1 MRCKNELWERRPA
14 AAERR
19 SHTYDPNIERD
30 THMNSDRSQRR
41 IEHLLR
47 DDPYLEPYR
56 SILSRRMRLIEEKGR
71 ELTQEHS
78 TLADF
83 ASGHE
88 YFGLHFKDDHW
99 IFREWAPGAS
109 AVYIMGDVSRW
120 REEEEFACR
129 RINSNGVW
137 ELRLPAER
145 LTHGDLYRLSIH
157 WPGGSGD
164 RIPAWARR
172 VVQDPHTHIF
182 NAQVW
187 RPESAYIWQHPHF
200 KVPDTPPLIY
210 EVHIGMAQIEG
221 RVGTYAEFT
230 EHVLPRIKAS
240 GYNTLQ
246 IMGIPEHPYYGSF
259 GYHVSS
265 FFAASSRFGPP
276 EDLKALID
284 TAHGMGLTVL
294 MDLVHSHAVNNVV
307 EGLSKFDGTD
317 YQYFHAG
324 PKGRHELWD
333 SRLFDYA
340 KPQVLHFLLSNC
352 RFWLDEFRVDGF
364 RFDGVTS
371 MLYFHHG
378 MNKAFSHYD
387 DYFDESVDEAAL
399 AYLALANE
407 VIHHV
412 RPDAVTIAEDVSG
425 MPGLARSQ
433 EEGGLGFNYRFAMG
447 VPDHWI
453 KLTKDTRDEDW
464 PMGGLWFELNNRRP
478 DEKTI
483 SYAESHDQALV
494 GDQTL
499 IFRLIGKEMYDF
511 MAADHQDL
519 KVERGVA
526 LHKMIRLITLATA
539 GHGYLTFMGN
549 EFGHPEW
556 IDFPREGNDWSYNYA
571 RRQWHL
577 ADDPHLKYRQ
587 LDQFDKAMIHLFR
600 SRTLL
605 ADPAVRLLWER
616 DDHKTLIF
624 QRGELVFA
632 FNWHPTQ
639 SYSDYQF
646 PTPPGRYRIVL
657 NTDDA
662 AFGGHQRVD
671 NHMEHFTQ
679 PKRPPKHP
687 PKHPID
693 QPGQYLSLYLP
704 QRTAL
709 VLEYFD

>member
-1 MRCKNELWERRPA
+1 MTSDLQQLRLER
-14 AAERR
+14 
-19 SHTYDPNIERD
+19 
-30 THMNSDRSQRR
+30 
-41 IEHLLR
+41 LLG
-47 DDPYLEPYR
+47 DDPYLEPYG
-56 SILSRRMRLIEEKGR
+56 SVLRRRLMLIEKKAR
-71 ELTQEHS
+71 ELAQHHT

-88 YFGLHFKDDHW
+88 YFGLHFQKGRW
-99 IFREWAPGAS
+99 VLREWAPNAT
-109 AVYIMGDVSRW
+109 AVFLIG
-120 REEEEFACR
+120 EFSEWQERPEHLCR
-129 RINSNGVW
+129 QVNQNGVW
-137 ELRLPAER
+137 ELELPDER
-145 LTHGDLYRLSIH
+145 LNHGELYRLRIH

-187 RPESAYIWQHPHF
+187 QPESPYVWQHPHF
-200 KVPDTPPLIY
+200 KVPDAPPLIY
-210 EVHIGMAQIEG
+210 EIHVGMAQEEG

-230 EHVLPRIKAS
+230 DRVLPRINAS

-284 TAHGMGLTVL
+284 AAHGMGLTVL
-294 MDLVHSHAVNNVV
+294 MDLVHSHAVNNEV
-307 EGLSKFDGTD
+307 EGLGKFDGTL

-324 PKGRHELWD
+324 PRGRHELWD

-352 RFWLDEFRVDGF
+352 RYWLDEFKVDGF
-364 RFDGVTS
+364 RLDGVTS

-378 MNKAFSHYD
+378 MDKAFTCYE

-399 AYLALANE
+399 TYLALANQ

-412 RPDAVTIAEDVSG
+412 RPDAITIAEDVSG
-425 MPGLARSQ
+425 MPALARAQ
-433 EEGGLGFNYRFAMG
+433 EDGGLGFDYRFAMG
-447 VPDHWI
+447 VPDNWI

-464 PMGGLWFELNNRRP
+464 PMDGLWFELNNRRP

-499 IFRLIGKEMYDF
+499 IFRLIGNEMYDF

-556 IDFPREGNDWSYNYA
+556 IDFPRQGNNWSYHYA

-577 ADDPHLKYRQ
+577 ADDPTLKYGQ
-587 LDQFDKAMIHLFR
+587 LDQFDKAMIALFR
-600 SRTLL
+600 KHLL
-605 ADPAVRLLWER
+605 LKESAARLLWER
-616 DDHKTLIF
+616 NDHKVLIF
-624 QRGELVFA
+624 ERGKMVFA
-632 FNWHPTQ
+632 FNWHPTR

-646 PTPPGRYRIVL
+646 PAAPGRYRIVL

-662 AFGGHQRVD
+662 VFGGHRRVD
-671 NHMEHFTQ
+671 NSQEHFTR
-679 PKRPPKHP
+679 PKSPNHP
-687 PKHPID
+687 QD
-693 QPGQYLSLYLP
+693 QCLSLYLP
-704 QRTAL
+704 NRTAL
-709 VLEYFD
+709 VLENFDIS